1 METNRQ
7 PAHRVIGPQEHDDQG
22 DLRQGHLF
30 APPLRER
37 RRSVPGDRSG
47 VGIDSIWEHLES
59 DRGGKM
65 TVDRRTPAAR
75 HLRRRE
81 A

>member
-1 METNRQ
+1 MKTNGQ
-7 PAHRVIGPQEHDDQG
+7 PAHRAIGPQEQDDQG
-22 DLRQGHLF
+22 DLRHAHHF

-47 VGIDSIWEHLES
+47 IGMDSIWEHLES

-75 HLRRRE
+75 HSNRRE